1 VKLKSR
7 RAPPA
12 FTVIELIVVIAFIVA
27 VLVLLVP
34 ALFRGTEPRPSGAA
48 TVTTR

>member
-1 VKLKSR
+1 MKSR

-34 ALFRGTEPRPSGAA
+34 ALFRSGNEPRPSGAA